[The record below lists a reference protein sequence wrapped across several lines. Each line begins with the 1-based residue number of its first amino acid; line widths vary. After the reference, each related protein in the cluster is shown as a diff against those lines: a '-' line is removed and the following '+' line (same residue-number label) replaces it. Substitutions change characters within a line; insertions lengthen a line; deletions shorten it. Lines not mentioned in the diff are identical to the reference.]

1 MSVQQLVWLELLAKY
16 LQQDNHSTEH
26 LIGILASLLRLLPGG
41 SAGRIRTLAK
51 FVEKDYEKIVK
62 IGRLRRQYGAQVQAV
77 DKGIKEE
84 QGTSSA
90 KEVQDMADHW
100 LSRRLD
106 AGLFCLQVGA
116 LAGSRWIVLL
126 TLPS

>member
-1 MSVQQLVWLELLAKY
+1 
-16 LQQDNHSTEH
+16 

-51 FVEKDYEKIVK
+51 FVEKDYEKLAKIVK
-62 IGRLRRQYGAQVQAV
+62 LRKQYAAQVQAV
-77 DKGIKEE
+77 DRGIKEE
-84 QGTSSA
+84 QSTASA
-90 KEVQDMADHW
+90 KVAEDVADQW

-116 LAGSRWIVLL
+116 FPDFIRSLLL
-126 TLPS
+126 TLTFLDY